1 MSYRDPR
8 GRRKEQHWE
17 NLWWNYSWKLPQHGE
32 GNSQCQEAQRV
43 PYRINSKR
51 NTLRHILI
59 KPTEIK
65 HKKIILKAAREKLQ
79 VT

>member
-1 MSYRDPR
+1 M
-8 GRRKEQHWE
+8 
-17 NLWWNYSWKLPQHGE
+17 
-32 GNSQCQEAQRV
+32 

-79 VT
+79 VTYKGKCIQLIVNLQVRREWHKVFKVLKEKKNLHP